1 MENLYIIENQKLDC
15 LDEFFD
21 FNNTINLEKEINE
34 IIDCF
39 WNNTGEYEKNYKP
52 LLISHLNI
60 EWLRRIF
67 IYYISLKNLSK
78 KYDKIIVKDTNYF
91 IELFANEFGL
101 ILEKKRRDNS
111 NKLNMDS
118 NMYWLDKTK
127 SSALKKIYFKYKCYI
142 ELKKKI
148 EIIYLD
154 AGKLNSEFS
163 SIKNSFNAKF
173 IQFKKNEINKINAHE
188 IEKKIISN
196 INNINLSIPNKFI
209 IKLIKDKI
217 LNFLPDLLNYIDC
230 LINIIQEKK
239 IKIAIISTP
248 SHDMH
253 LSLFVASQITKI
265 PCVMISHG
273 LIKQKNINL
282 DNFKFYNCRISN
294 YEPRYNNSFD
304 FSFKPDWLYE
314 KKI

>member
-15 LDEFFD
+15 LDEFFG
-21 FNNTINLEKEINE
+21 FNNTINLEKEIDE
-34 IIDCF
+34 IINCF

-67 IYYISLKNLSK
+67 IYYISLKNLSQ

-91 IELFANEFGL
+91 IELFADEFGL
-101 ILEKKRRDNS
+101 ILEKKRRDRS

-118 NMYWLDKTK
+118 NMYWLDETK
-127 SSALKKIYFKYKCYI
+127 VSIFKKIYFKYKHYI
-142 ELKKKI
+142 ESKKI
-148 EIIYLD
+148 EVIYLN

-163 SIKNSFNAKF
+163 SIKNSFNAKI
-173 IQFKKNEINKINAHE
+173 IQFKKNEVNKINAIK
-188 IEKKIISN
+188 IEKKVISN

-209 IKLIKDKI
+209 ITLIKDKI
-217 LNFLPDLLNYIDC
+217 LNFLPDLLNFIDS

-239 IKIAIISTP
+239 IKIAIISTT

-253 LSLFVASQITKI
+253 LSLFVAAQITKI

-273 LIKQKNINL
+273 LITQKNINL
-282 DNFKFYNCRISN
+282 DNYKFYNCRISH
-294 YEPRYNNSFD
+294 YEPKYNNSFD
-304 FSFKPDWLYE
+304 FSFKPNWLYE